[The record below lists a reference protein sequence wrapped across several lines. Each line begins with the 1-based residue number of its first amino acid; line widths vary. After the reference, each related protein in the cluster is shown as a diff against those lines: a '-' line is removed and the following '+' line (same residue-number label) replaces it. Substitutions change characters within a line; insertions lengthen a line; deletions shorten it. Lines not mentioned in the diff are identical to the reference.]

1 MERKDSLASDTTWDE
16 DLSKATSCASF
27 RSSCSSQTT
36 APSSCAQLTPR
47 SSLERFSE
55 LPHLRS
61 ESCDFDLRQALSTD
75 LDDTES
81 LTAGDLAAMIEEVET
96 KIPSI
101 SQTPRLAATVTT
113 MTTPPDD
120 PKASATKLPRRPLL
134 PPGPDV
140 SFWGEPEVI
149 LSDNDFHS
157 ILRFDHTS
165 VITETPLQA
174 NSIKNLKPATCARPL
189 PPQIRSLEPVG
200 PTPSDASVARSPVR
214 ARVTG
219 LRQPTPSRL
228 PTMQTPSRRTPNLR
242 QNSSPMTTPRMDDHR
257 VDRLAAFLPLGLGLT
272 RLRSTSAI
280 RAGSAV
286 LRNVGRV
293 GTAVSAYQYAKPVW
307 SRLTDRSS
315 KNYEGHIPL
324 NWFEN
329 AFLAAGSGVIGVA
342 DTSRGGEQRHRVYSG
357 FAAIN

>member
-101 SQTPRLAATVTT
+101 SQTPKSAATATT
-113 MTTPPDD
+113 ISLDD

-165 VITETPLQA
+165 VINETPFRA
-174 NSIKNLKPATCARPL
+174 NSFKNLEPATCARPQ
-189 PPQIRSLEPVG
+189 PPQIRPLEQVG
-200 PTPSDASVARSPVR
+200 STPSAASVVRTPVR
-214 ARVTG
+214 GTS
-219 LRQPTPSRL
+219 PTDTL
-228 PTMQTPSRRTPNLR
+228 PPTDDADSV
-242 QNSSPMTTPRMDDHR
+242 SP
-257 VDRLAAFLPLGLGLT
+257 
-272 RLRSTSAI
+272 
-280 RAGSAV
+280 
-286 LRNVGRV
+286 
-293 GTAVSAYQYAKPVW
+293 
-307 SRLTDRSS
+307 
-315 KNYEGHIPL
+315 
-324 NWFEN
+324 
-329 AFLAAGSGVIGVA
+329 
-342 DTSRGGEQRHRVYSG
+342 DT
-357 FAAIN
+357 